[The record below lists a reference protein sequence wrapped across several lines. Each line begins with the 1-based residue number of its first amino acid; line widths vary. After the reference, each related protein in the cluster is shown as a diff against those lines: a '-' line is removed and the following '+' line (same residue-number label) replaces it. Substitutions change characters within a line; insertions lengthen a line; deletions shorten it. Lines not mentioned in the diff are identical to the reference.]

1 MTIAYPLTRHDKPDA
16 AFAID
21 QSGPVTVE
29 KFLSNVAAIAAILP
43 RCRHVINLCSDRY
56 RFTVALAAALINDQL
71 SLMPPSDNAGVLGRV
86 AAEFDDL
93 YAIYDGQPPAIST
106 PSIAFPVMPAP
117 APASRPAAMPSIPAD
132 RPAVVF
138 FTSGSTGR
146 PMPHMKTWG
155 SLVRSSRAAGARL
168 GVARMPAATIIGTV
182 PQQHSYGLEST
193 VMLALQQGLAL
204 HHARPFYPSDVA
216 ACIDATAAPRLLV
229 TTPIHL
235 RAMLADPTQLPAV
248 DLVVS
253 ATAPLAPQLA
263 TEAERRFGAPLLEI
277 YGCSEAG
284 QLATRRP
291 VASDEWQ
298 CLDDVALRQD
308 SAGSWAAGPSVEGDV
323 LLNDIIELHGPTRF
337 LLHGRT
343 ADLVNIAGKR
353 TSLAHLNY
361 HLNAIPGVRDGVFI
375 MPDDGDDGRTRLMA
389 LVVAPGLTADSLLA
403 ALRQRLDPA
412 FLPRPLRLVE
422 ALPRTPLGKLTRDA
436 VVRLT
441 TRDGERDQ

>member
-1 MTIAYPLTRHDKPDA
+1 MA
-16 AFAID
+16 
-21 QSGPVTVE
+21 
-29 KFLSNVAAIAAILP
+29 
-43 RCRHVINLCSDRY
+43 
-56 RFTVALAAALINDQL
+56 
-71 SLMPPSDNAGVLGRV
+71 
-86 AAEFDDL
+86 
-93 YAIYDGQPPAIST
+93 
-106 PSIAFPVMPAP
+106 
-117 APASRPAAMPSIPAD
+117 
-132 RPAVVF
+132 
-138 FTSGSTGR
+138 
-146 PMPHMKTWG
+146 
-155 SLVRSSRAAGARL
+155 
-168 GVARMPAATIIGTV
+168 AATIIGTV

-193 VMLALQQGLAL
+193 VMLALQQGLAF

-235 RAMLADPTQLPAV
+235 RAMLADPAQLPAV

-263 TEAERRFGAPLLEI
+263 AEVERRFGAPLLEI

-291 VASDEWQ
+291 VASEEWR

-375 MPDDGDDGRTRLMA
+375 MPDDGDDGTTRLTA
-389 LVVAPGLTADSLLA
+389 LVVAPGLTTDSLLA

-422 ALPRTPLGKLTRDA
+422 ALPRNPLGKLTRDA
-436 VVRLT
+436 VERLT
-441 TRDGERDQ
+441 ARDSEQDQ